1 MPKTYQIN
9 INNFSSGISDA
20 PRVQNPSQFQIAK
33 MFDAFQDPNRLI
45 PYRSLETDDTDVKT
59 YFVRDFL
66 YASASSKLYGLGQ
79 TGAGLTKIVYKADAI
94 SGAWTLPSSSD
105 GNGAV
110 KNGCLL
116 EYKDY
121 LWGFQGTNQVFK
133 WGTLSGT
140 PSITNSVSTVGATI
154 TSVANGVIAKDD
166 NGYIAYNNI
175 IVRINPGGTIQDA
188 VLTLPSNYKVTSLTN
203 YQNYLAIGCSPIAS
217 YNGQSKVFLWKLTSS
232 DVTEAI
238 DWGEGDLRV
247 LETVEGYLVGITD
260 RYLNNTTGAGK
271 GSMIIQIWGGGAP
284 QVVKEIFTQAL
295 VGKTIPTSKALRN
308 NRVFWS
314 AKIMTDSAG
323 TTYNEGLW
331 SFGRKSAGYGWS
343 INLDVVDDTITTSGI
358 QGFGIAGNYFFVA
371 CNNDGTILKTND
383 SAVYTTTS
391 VYESQ
396 IINFGEPFVDK
407 RLEDVSLACVPLTSG
422 QTLTLKM
429 KTDSDTSWTTIGTMN
444 TVGQAADT
452 FFNIISTDANFP
464 SGKEYSFRI
473 ESTGGAQPTTLGLR
487 ASSLIE

>member
-1 MPKTYQIN
+1 MATVKIN
-9 INNFSSGISDA
+9 LSDFSGGISDSA
-20 PRVQNPSQFQIAK
+20 RVANTSQFQSAK
-33 MFDAFQDPNRLI
+33 MFDCFSDPKTLI
-45 PYRSLETDDTDVKT
+45 PYRSLEADDTDVKT
-59 YFVRDFL
+59 YFIRDFL
-66 YASASSKLYGLGQ
+66 YASGSDKLYGLGQ
-79 TGAGLTKIVYKADAI
+79 TGAGLTKIMYKATAI
-94 SGAWTLPSSSD
+94 SGAWTLPASSE

-133 WGTLSGT
+133 WGLLSGT
-140 PSITNSVSTVGATI
+140 PAITNSVATVASTI

-166 NGYIAYNNI
+166 NGYIAYNNV

-247 LETVEGYLVGITD
+247 LETVEGYLVGVTD
-260 RYLNNTTGAGK
+260 RYLNNVSGAGK

-314 AKIMTDSAG
+314 AKIMTNSTG
-323 TTYNEGLW
+323 TEYLEGLW

-343 INLDVVDDTITTSGI
+343 INLDIVDDTINTSGI
-358 QGFGIAGNYFFVA
+358 SAFGIAGNYFFVA
-371 CNNDGTILKTND
+371 CNNDGSILKTND
-383 SAVYTTTS
+383 ANTYTTTS

-396 IINFGEPFVDK
+396 ILNFGEPFSDK
-407 RLEDVSLACVPLTSG
+407 KLEEISLACVPLTTG
-422 QTLTLKM
+422 QSLTLKM
-429 KTDSDTSWTTIGTMN
+429 KTDADTSWTAVGTMN

-452 FFNIISTDANFP
+452 FYNIISTDANFA
-464 SGKEYSFRI
+464 SGKEFTFRV
-473 ESTGGAQPTTLGLR
+473 ESLGGARPSNIGLK
-487 ASSLIE
+487 ATSLI